1 MTFTPCKFG
10 QTKAIMPISLRY
22 GRAGLDLE
30 LPAGADAQILHLNP
44 LPPLADES
52 GAIINALNNPIGTAP
67 LLELARG
74 RRDVCIAICD
84 VTRPVPNQKILA
96 PMLETLEEAGIAR
109 EDITILVA
117 TGLHRP
123 NVGAELEEMIGPDIA
138 RNYRVI
144 NHIAKADEDMI
155 SLGEIEF
162 SPARSADV
170 ALNKHYLQA
179 DLKITTGLIEPH
191 FMAGYSGGRKVIC
204 PGLASAQTIA
214 QFHAPPM
221 IGDPNARAGNL
232 QENPIH
238 AMSRAV
244 ALKAGCDFICNVTLS
259 ENRQIT
265 GVFAGEITL
274 AHAAGI
280 AQVDLQSKVEVQPAP
295 IVVATCAGYPLD
307 TTFYQC
313 VKGMVCAL
321 PALEPGGTLI
331 LASSLSEGIGGPE
344 FTEMC
349 FSLQSVAEF
358 VDRIYSS
365 PVQVDQW
372 QLQEL
377 MIALRHA
384 GEIMIVAQGVSS
396 ENLGKFLLS
405 PMPSVEAALA
415 AARARHGLAA
425 RIVVIPEGP
434 YVTPVAV

>member
-1 MTFTPCKFG
+1 
-10 QTKAIMPISLRY
+10 MPISLRY

-30 LPAGADAQILHLNP
+30 LPKGADAQILHLNP
-44 LPPLADES
+44 LPPLDDES
-52 GAIINALNNPIGTAP
+52 GAIANALENPIGTPP
-67 LLELARG
+67 LWELARG
-74 RRDVCIAICD
+74 RRDACIAICD
-84 VTRPVPNQKILA
+84 VTRPVPNEKILT
-96 PMLETLEEAGIAR
+96 PMLEILHQAGLKR
-109 EDITILVA
+109 EDITILIA

-123 NVGAELEEMIGPDIA
+123 NVGQELEEMIGPHIA
-138 RNYRVI
+138 RDYRVV
-144 NHIAKADEDMI
+144 NHVAKDDADMI
-155 SLGEIEF
+155 EMGEIEF
-162 SPARSADV
+162 LDGRRATA
-170 ALNKHYLQA
+170 ALNRHYLRA

-204 PGLASAQTIA
+204 PGLASARTIT

-232 QENPIH
+232 VENPIH

-244 ALKAGCDFICNVTLS
+244 ALRAGCDFICNVTLS
-259 ENRQIT
+259 EEREIT
-265 GVFAGEITL
+265 GVFAGEMTL

-280 AQVDLQSKVEVQPAP
+280 ARVDSQSKVEVQPAP

-321 PALEPGGTLI
+321 PALQPSGTLI

-358 VDRIYSS
+358 VERIYTS

-405 PMPSVEAALA
+405 PMPSVEAALS
-415 AARARHGLAA
+415 AARARHGLDA